1 MQDSESNHSV
11 ISSSNFMNTVIPIG
25 TTNITKAKGRIITTQ
40 NKLNTKIG
48 PAILVSGNV
57 SCASGNN
64 FQSDIQDT
72 SIQDN
77 LSKNALLLEYTYY
90 SFEF

>member
-1 MQDSESNHSV
+1 MQDNESNHSV

-25 TTNITKAKGRIITTQ
+25 TTNITKAKGRIITQ

-77 LSKNALLLEYTYY
+77 LSKNALLLEYSYY
-90 SFEF
+90 LLEF